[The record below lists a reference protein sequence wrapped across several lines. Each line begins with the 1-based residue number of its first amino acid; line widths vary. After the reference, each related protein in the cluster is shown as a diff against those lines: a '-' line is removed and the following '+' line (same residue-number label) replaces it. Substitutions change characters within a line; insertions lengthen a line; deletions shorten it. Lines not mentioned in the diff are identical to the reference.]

1 VFLLSIRTNLSFS
14 GAIPIPL
21 SRAGEITSSS
31 RWIEKNQLRAPKS
44 AECHLALPVERIAS
58 QNETMP
64 QTLWR
69 PSLVLA
75 IYLNRHA
82 PASRFVQM
90 ATVCSDGRP
99 ANRTLV
105 FRGFLNET
113 SRLTFAADQR
123 SHKIVELA
131 GSPRAEVCW
140 YFPVTHEQFRI
151 AGVITPVSED
161 TGDAELSAARREC
174 WRTLPESTRASFT
187 WPAPGQPRVGAIPF
201 PREHPDPENPLPHFG
216 LLVLDPQA
224 VDCLEINGH
233 PQNRWQFHRNEQGR
247 WSGIEV
253 NP

>member
-1 VFLLSIRTNLSFS
+1 MS
-14 GAIPIPL
+14 
-21 SRAGEITSSS
+21 
-31 RWIEKNQLRAPKS
+31 
-44 AECHLALPVERIAS
+44 LPREGNAS
-58 QNETMP
+58 QNEEMP

-82 PASRFVQM
+82 PASRLVQM
-90 ATVCSDGRP
+90 ATVRADGRP

-113 SRLTFAADQR
+113 PRLTFTTDLR
-123 SHKIVELA
+123 SSKIAELA
-131 GSPRAEVCW
+131 DFSRVEVCW

-151 AGVITPVSED
+151 DGVLTSVTED
-161 TGDAELSAARREC
+161 TDDQELLAARREC
-174 WRTLPESTRASFT
+174 WQALPEATRITFT
-187 WPAPGQPRVGAIPF
+187 WPAPGQPRVNSIPF
-201 PREHPDPENPLPHFG
+201 PREHPDSESPLPHFG

-224 VDCLEINGH
+224 VDFLEINGH
-233 PQNRWQFHRNEQGR
+233 PQNRWQFHRNDHGR